1 MDNDRII
8 TQIAAAILMGAIFL
22 LDHLL
27 NAQIMVGAY
36 YFIPV
41 AMVSWTGGLMWGI
54 AFSLLS
60 TLMLITV
67 DFYAGAPVASHLYLY
82 TSTFGF
88 LIVFIGVAYLASRF
102 GEDHRM
108 LQRISREDFLT
119 GIMNRLGFYDALNM
133 EIRRQIRFG
142 HPYTLAIVSCDNLK
156 RINDELGHVEGNDV
170 LISVART
177 LELHTRITDI
187 VARLGGDEFALLF
200 PLILKNEAV
209 TVLEKLKHKLDETM
223 HEHRW
228 EVTFSIGA
236 IGFDKSPG
244 SVGHALNL
252 VDNLVHEIKLAGKNN
267 IRLTSYSNT
276 EN

>member
-8 TQIAAAILMGAIFL
+8 IQIAAAISMGAIFL

-82 TSTFGF
+82 TSAFGF

-177 LELHTRITDI
+177 LELHTRITDV

-276 EN
+276 ES